1 MRLYELIDFTPKP
14 TTRKPY
20 AYAKRVRDSTKSST
34 LGIGSFAS
42 AEQMDSGKRLNQ
54 VTKLGNVSRFDHNS
68 DVMSS
73 SLKEDGYMSYIQA
86 IDNFN
91 KTGKTNP
98 YFPVIHNVRIMKNTS
113 GKMNFKVDLEKLH
126 PFDTPGIIDNAELIY
141 SVFHRMF
148 NSTETNPDGES
159 FTRWLTASLGEP
171 RRVKDPK
178 LAAALSL
185 IRSVIENGINFH
197 DDIHSENV
205 MWRITGTIPQLVIT
219 DPVA

>member
-34 LGIGSFAS
+34 LGVGSFAS

-54 VTKLGNVSRFDHNS
+54 VTKLGNVSKFDHNINVVPS
-68 DVMSS
+68 DID
-73 SLKEDGYMSYIQA
+73 EDGYMSYIRA

-98 YFPVIHNVRIMKNTS
+98 YFPVIHNVRIMKDES

-126 PFDTPGIIDNAELIY
+126 PFNTPGIADNEELMHSIFY
-141 SVFHRMF
+141 RMF
-148 NSTETNPDGES
+148 NSTETNPDRKS
-159 FTRWLTASLGEP
+159 FTRWLTASLSNP
-171 RRVKDPK
+171 NRIKDPK

-185 IRSVIENGINFH
+185 IQSVIGREGNFNS
-197 DDIHSENV
+197 DIHGDNV